1 MVENSSNTLHE
12 ADSLQGMI
20 QIKEEQLDIA
30 KRWVE
35 TGDVKIYK
43 ETYTKE
49 KSFTV
54 PVTCEELIIEKITFP
69 SSNTGDQE
77 VEKEIIRIP
86 LSEEQIEFRKKNVA
100 LENVSVYKEKIE
112 EIKHIEETLNKER
125 AKLKISGS
133 PQIIDES
140 R

>member
-77 VEKEIIRIP
+77 VEKEVIRIP

>member
-1 MVENSSNTLHE
+1 MVENSSNILHE
-12 ADSLQGMI
+12 VDSLQGTI

-43 ETYTKE
+43 ETYTKQ

-54 PVTCEELIIEKITFP
+54 PVTCEELIIEKVIFP
-69 SSNTGDQE
+69 SSNTGNEDVGKE
-77 VEKEIIRIP
+77 VIRIP

-133 PQIIDES
+133 PQIIDKS